1 MDVEITKTTY
11 YAAEMEDRPGVL
23 AEVTAAVAAAGI
35 NLQALMGLPSGP
47 GRGTIA
53 VIPEDAG
60 KLRSLASQHGIAL
73 KEGTVFLIRGE
84 DRPGALVE
92 VSRKIA
98 AAGINIQMVAALAVG
113 GKFAAAL
120 TVAPADVDRTS
131 QVLGVGG

>member
-1 MDVEITKTTY
+1 MNVEITKATY

-35 NLQALMGLPSGP
+35 NLEALVGLPSGA

-60 KLRSLASQHGIAL
+60 KLKSLASQHGITL
-73 KEGTVFLIRGE
+73 KEGTVFLVRGD

-98 AAGINIQMVAALAVG
+98 AAGINIQMVAALSVG

-120 TVAPADVDRTS
+120 TVAPADVDRAS
-131 QVLGVGG
+131 QALGVGG